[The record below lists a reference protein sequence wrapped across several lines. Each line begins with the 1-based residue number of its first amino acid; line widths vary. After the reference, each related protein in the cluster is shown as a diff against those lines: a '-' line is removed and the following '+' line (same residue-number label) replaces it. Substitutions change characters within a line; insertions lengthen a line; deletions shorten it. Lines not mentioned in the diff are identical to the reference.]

1 MICDVG
7 GFLSFSPI
15 SVGCGLNGLLLGIS
29 GFDVVVLRRD
39 SRNLRSW
46 FDRTVGRRETWS
58 RVVNRAQAQQAVD
71 LVQAALS
78 AMYLPLSAVDVF
90 MSILN
95 TLAKLFGLLARERDG
110 GVVCRHV
117 LVHVVLEADRV
128 LI

>member
-1 MICDVG
+1 MASCLVFLVLMLWSCGVIVGTLGAGLIALSGDVRLG
-7 GFLSFSPI
+7 AVLLTERKLSKLWI
-15 SVGCGLNGLLLGIS
+15 S
-29 GFDVVVLRRD
+29 F
-39 SRNLRSW
+39 
-46 FDRTVGRRETWS
+46 
-58 RVVNRAQAQQAVD
+58 
-71 LVQAALS
+71 QAALS

-95 TLAKLFGLLARERDG
+95 TLANLFGLLARERDG